1 MEALTQQQRN
11 ILENAISS
19 VKMEGFGEPTPKTI
33 EISKQYLQDRL
44 SQDEALQ
51 QVLAHIQELIRE

>member
-11 ILENAISS
+11 ILENAIGS
-19 VKMEGFGEPTPKTI
+19 VKMEGLGEPPPKTI
-33 EISKQYLQDRL
+33 EISKQYLQGRL

-51 QVLAHIQELIRE
+51 QVLSHIQELIRE